1 MSAAYGTTSSRQ
13 WPPGFH
19 RGTAVSL
26 QPHGLFSTALSDGPG
41 QSVFIPTR
49 SSSVLS
55 PSPALPLP
63 LFIAN
68 GMLTSVFLSALA
80 ASLVTAAPSY
90 GDVLPT
96 QPVSTPS
103 SGTNGTNSTS
113 FISSA
118 WYPGWESAKFPVSS
132 VSWQKYSL
140 VTYAFA
146 YVHSPLFV

>member
-1 MSAAYGTTSSRQ
+1 MTPLSRVAYY
-13 WPPGFH
+13 
-19 RGTAVSL
+19 SL
-26 QPHGLFSTALSDGPG
+26 LSISEARPLVTG
-41 QSVFIPTR
+41 PTR
-49 SSSVLS
+49 AYLYRHPP
-55 PSPALPLP
+55 PSYPQSCPPLP
-63 LFIAN
+63 LFIAH
-68 GMLTSVFLSALA
+68 GMLTSVFLSVLA

-90 GDVLPT
+90 GDVPPI

-103 SGTNGTNSTS
+103 NGTNSTS

-118 WYPGWESAKFPVSS
+118 WYPGWQSANFPVSG